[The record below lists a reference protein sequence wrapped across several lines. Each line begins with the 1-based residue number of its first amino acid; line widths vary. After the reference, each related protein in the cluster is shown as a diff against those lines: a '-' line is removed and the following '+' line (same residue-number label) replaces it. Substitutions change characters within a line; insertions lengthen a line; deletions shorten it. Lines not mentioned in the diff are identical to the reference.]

1 MCHTKNIQ
9 RYAGGRATQDL
20 GTPLW
25 GEPKPRTWRGE
36 AASKKID
43 RMNRMH
49 KIVESMLFGR
59 IAI

>member
-1 MCHTKNIQ
+1 MD
-9 RYAGGRATQDL
+9 AGGRATQDAKAE
-20 GTPLW
+20 GTENLA
-25 GEPKPRTWRGE
+25 WR
-36 AASKKID
+36 SRKQKID